1 MMITPTEP
9 DETTEVAAPARKTE
23 PVRRFSKRPSVRF
36 MVSDPA
42 HFLAL
47 GLGSG
52 LSPIMPGTAG
62 TLFGWL
68 CFRVL
73 TDQWPA
79 IFTQGMW
86 AVIIV
91 VGFVLGVFVCDR
103 AGRAL
108 GVPDHGAIV
117 WDEIIAIWLVLLLV
131 TPCSFKAELI
141 AVILF
146 RVFDMVKPPPIRQIE
161 RRYKGGFGVMIDD
174 ILAAFFTLLVIALW
188 RF

>member
-1 MMITPTEP
+1 MNITPTEKVEVI
-9 DETTEVAAPARKTE
+9 ETTYAV
-23 PVRRFSKRPSVRF
+23 KRLPSVKF
-36 MVSDPA
+36 MLENPA

-68 CFRVL
+68 CFDVL
-73 TDQWPA
+73 TDRWPA
-79 IFTQGMW
+79 VFTPSVW

-91 VGFVLGVFVCDR
+91 LGFILGVKICDR
-103 AGRAL
+103 TGRAL

-131 TPCSFKAELI
+131 TPCSFTTEVV
-141 AVILF
+141 AVLLF
-146 RVFDMVKPPPIRQIE
+146 RAFDMAKPPPIRQIE

-174 ILAAFFTLLVIALW
+174 ILAAFFTLLVIAVW